1 MENSDQILNIHNY
14 PVGIIIIDEQE
25 TVLLCN
31 YQMCQLTGLR
41 EYEMIGKT
49 IEILPLYEPRDI
61 DIKIGLKKCMQ
72 KRNLYDFGKTAITK
86 HKKGGNTLVFL
97 KANKANIDGKA
108 YIYISVT
115 DISKEI
121 TCETDFIAGHAEDS
135 PLYDIVGKDDKIFEI
150 YRMIEH
156 AADSQS
162 NIMITGESGTGKE
175 LIANAIHYLSERKH
189 KPFVKVNCSALSETL
204 LESELFGHVKGAFT
218 GAYKDKAGKF
228 EEANKGTILLDEIGE
243 ISPLIQVKLLRVIQE
258 KTIERVGDNKSIIVD
273 MRIIAATN
281 KNLRTLVNKGQF
293 REDLFYRLN
302 VFPIHTISLRD
313 HKTDIPL
320 LVEHFI
326 KKFNTKTGKQI
337 KGLTEDAYRILMDY
351 CWPGNVREL
360 ENSIEH
366 AFVVCN
372 KSHIDVF
379 DLPQEIRLVD
389 LRKGLCKNIDM
400 TNQPAY
406 YYEEIKEYNG
416 RREVKKPFWKTITKD
431 ELIEVLNA
439 HNWNKTQTAEYMGV
453 SRVALWKKMKKFGM
467 NSTK

>member
-1 MENSDQILNIHNY
+1 MENLGQLSNIHNY
-14 PVGIIIIDEQE
+14 PVGIFVIDEQNI
-25 TVLLCN
+25 VRLCN
-31 YQMCQLTGLR
+31 YAMSKLTGLR
-41 EYEMIGKT
+41 EYEVHGKT
-49 IEILPLYEPRDI
+49 VDIVPLYEPRDTN
-61 DIKIGLKKCMQ
+61 IKISLEKCMR
-72 KRNLYDFGKTAITK
+72 KRNLEDFGKTAIAK

-97 KANKANIDGKA
+97 KANKASIDGISF
-108 YIYISVT
+108 IYISIT

-121 TCETDFIAGHAEDS
+121 TCETDFITGHAEDS

-162 NIMITGESGTGKE
+162 NVMITGESGTGKE
-175 LIANAIHYLSERKH
+175 LVANAIHYLSERKH

-204 LESELFGHVKGAFT
+204 LESELFGHVKGSFT

-228 EEANKGTILLDEIGE
+228 EEANKGTIFLDEIGE

-258 KTIERVGDNKSIIVD
+258 KTIERVGDNASIKVD

-302 VFPIHTISLRD
+302 VFPIQTIPLRD
-313 HKTDIPL
+313 HKNDIPL
-320 LVEHFI
+320 LAEHFI
-326 KKFNTKTGKQI
+326 KKFNKKTGKQI

-406 YYEEIKEYNG
+406 YYDNIKEYKESG
-416 RREVKKPFWKTITKD
+416 EIKKPFWKTITKD

-439 HNWNKTQTAEYMGV
+439 HNWNKSQTAEYLGV
-453 SRVALWKKMKKFGM
+453 SRVALWKKMKKLGM
-467 NSTK
+467 N